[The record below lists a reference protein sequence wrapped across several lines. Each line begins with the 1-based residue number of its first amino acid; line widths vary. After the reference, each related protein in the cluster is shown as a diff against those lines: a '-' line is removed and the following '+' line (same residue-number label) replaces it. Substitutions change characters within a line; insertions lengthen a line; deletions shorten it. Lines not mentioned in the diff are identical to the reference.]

1 MSYSNSMGL
10 CEARCTFLASTSR
23 RQLPH
28 ILQRLGYRGAS
39 AEVGVWKGSFSSAL
53 LGQWRIGGQHYL
65 VDPYLQYD
73 KGCPH
78 GGTNLSAGKRK
89 HLSGGQWHCRF
100 LQRDFDVVYNRT
112 RSRIL
117 AEVCSHTQ
125 S

>member
-1 MSYSNSMGL
+1 MSPSMPSRESPVAL
-10 CEARCTFLASTSR
+10 PAFVCTSE
-23 RQLPH
+23 LPPSA
-28 ILQRLGYRGAS
+28 IL
-39 AEVGVWKGSFSSAL
+39 
-53 LGQWRIGGQHYL
+53 
-65 VDPYLQYD
+65 PYD